1 LADIFNEV
9 DEDLR
14 RDRAERLWR
23 KYGKHVMALAIAI
36 VLGTA
41 GWTWWVDH
49 QRKQAA
55 AQGERFFAAVA
66 LAEGEQWQRAVDAF
80 AAIGREGGSYALV
93 ARLHEAAA
101 RARHADLPGA
111 LAAYRAVAADGAAD
125 PDLRDAALLLGAL
138 SGVETLPAAEIDAML
153 ERLSASASPWRFTAL
168 EIRAA
173 AALRAT
179 DEAKARE
186 MLTRIA
192 DDAGAPT
199 SLRARATEML
209 QALGG

>member
-1 LADIFNEV
+1 MADIFNEV

-23 KYGKHVMALAIAI
+23 KYGNHVLALAVAI
-36 VLGTA
+36 VVGTA
-41 GWTWWVDH
+41 GWTWWTDH
-49 QRKQAA
+49 QRKQSA

-66 LAEGEQWQRAVDAF
+66 LAEGEQWQKAVDAF

-93 ARLHEAAA
+93 ARLHEAST
-101 RARHADLPGA
+101 RARHKDMQGA
-111 LAAYRAVAADGAAD
+111 LSGYRAVAGDGAAD

-138 SGVETLPAAEIDAML
+138 SGVETLPPAEVDAML
-153 ERLSASASPWRFTAL
+153 DRLSASASPWRFTAL

-173 AALRAT
+173 AALRAG
-179 DEAKARE
+179 DGAKARE
-186 MLTRIA
+186 LLARVA
-192 DDAGAPT
+192 DDPGAPA

-209 QALGG
+209 QATGG